1 MNTDIQFLEVVLFR
15 TARSTAGI
23 RSRPRFKMQSFQQRS
38 ASPRLSFQAPV
49 FTNEQ
54 NELQFPPD
62 VDLGD
67 VLHDA
72 VNDQSGDER
81 GAGGIR
87 RRVCAGG
94 FGSRRGIVVVGF
106 LLFRLEGFLPGSL
119 LLSLGTI

>member
-72 VNDQSGDER
+72 VNDQSGNER
-81 GAGGIR
+81 RTGGVRCRI
-87 RRVCAGG
+87 CTG
-94 FGSRRGIVVVGF
+94 
-106 LLFRLEGFLPGSL
+106 
-119 LLSLGTI
+119 